1 MLESNSAASK
11 TLKQKFKEKS
21 WLKPTDDRDDDGLV
35 TLILNRIEND
45 VNDFK
50 EFINMLK
57 EIEGTD
63 QIVDILTSMN
73 LHVFLFFLHQ
83 GNMGRDEH
91 GNEY

>member
-21 WLKPTDDRDDDGLV
+21 WLKPTDDPDDDALV
-35 TLILNRIEND
+35 TFILNRIEHD

-50 EFINMLK
+50 EFTNMLRD
-57 EIEGTD
+57 IEGTD
-63 QIVDILTSMN
+63 LILRILTSMN
-73 LHVFLFFLHQ
+73 MHVFLFFLHQ